1 MSEFNICD
9 IALYYWFD
17 HSTVLYSRVLYYTH
31 NWFISVV
38 DSNELGTVQPVHV
51 NQSKYEGH
59 ENEGAVGAMM
69 VFFLA

>member
-9 IALYYWFD
+9 IAIYYWFD

-38 DSNELGTVQPVHV
+38 DSNELGTV
-51 NQSKYEGH
+51 
-59 ENEGAVGAMM
+59 
-69 VFFLA
+69 